1 MGDEEGGEPVGL
13 KAGASFWNFEFYQQ
27 FFDVESKQVGDRI
40 IWSMVPKP
48 GVSYLQ
54 SYIRPNPD
62 LYGES
67 ERLKSSCNAFS
78 NFHFDCYFL
87 LCMLSSL

>member
-1 MGDEEGGEPVGL
+1 MGEGDGAEPVGL
-13 KAGASFWNFEFYQQ
+13 KPGTSFWTFEFYQQ

-40 IWSMVPKP
+40 LWSMVPKP

-62 LYGES
+62 LYGELRS
-67 ERLKSSCNAFS
+67 K
-78 NFHFDCYFL
+78 
-87 LCMLSSL
+87 LSSVSGL

>member
-1 MGDEEGGEPVGL
+1 MGEEEGGEPVGL

-67 ERLKSSCNAFS
+67 
-78 NFHFDCYFL
+78 
-87 LCMLSSL
+87 

>member
-1 MGDEEGGEPVGL
+1 MDDSENGEPAGL
-13 KAGASFWNFEFYQQ
+13 KSGASFWTFEFYQQ

-40 IWSMVPKP
+40 LWSVVPKP

-62 LYGES
+62 LYGEF
-67 ERLKSSCNAFS
+67 KWTVFNDVCCNHDTAVTYS
-78 NFHFDCYFL
+78 HFIHF
-87 LCMLSSL
+87 